1 MNYMAKIILKKL
13 QYFFKKADQFIEYKL
28 GQKLV
33 LTQDQTIEFAV
44 GRHLMEKNATIAMA
58 ESCTGGLVAHRLTNV
73 AGSSDY
79 FLFSGVTYSNE
90 SKIKLLGVLPE
101 TIEKYGAVHEETAK
115 EMAIGAMR
123 IGHSTYGL
131 STSGIAGPAGGT
143 TEKPVGT
150 VCIGLASVTM
160 AMARRFYFPALDRLQ
175 NKEAFATAALKLLL
189 KEIEKDYLD
198 D

>member
-1 MNYMAKIILKKL
+1 MEKPMNYMAKIILKKL
-13 QYFFKKADQFIEYKL
+13 RYFFKKADQF
-28 GQKLV
+28 

-79 FLFSGVTYSNE
+79 FLFSAVTYSNE

-123 IGHSTYGL
+123 IGQSTYGL

-160 AMARRFYFPALDRLQ
+160 VMGRRFYFPALDRLQ

-189 KEIEKDYLD
+189 KKIEKDYLD

>member
-1 MNYMAKIILKKL
+1 MAKIILKKL
-13 QYFFKKADQFIEYKL
+13 QYFFKKTDQFIEYKL
-28 GQKLV
+28 GQKPV

-73 AGSSDY
+73 AGSSDF

-90 SKIKLLGVLPE
+90 SKINLLGVLPE

-115 EMAIGAMR
+115 EMAIGARR
-123 IGHSTYGL
+123 IGQSTYGL

-143 TEKPVGT
+143 PEKPVGT

-160 AMARRFYFPALDRLQ
+160 AMGRRFYFPALDRLQ

>member
-13 QYFFKKADQFIEYKL
+13 QYFFKKTDQF
-28 GQKLV
+28 

-123 IGHSTYGL
+123 IGQSTYGL

-160 AMARRFYFPALDRLQ
+160 AMGRRFYFPALDRLQ

-198 D
+198 DYV

>member
-1 MNYMAKIILKKL
+1 MEKPMNYMAKIILKKL
-13 QYFFKKADQFIEYKL
+13 QYFFKKADQF
-28 GQKLV
+28 

-79 FLFSGVTYSNE
+79 FLFSAVTYSNE

-123 IGHSTYGL
+123 TGHSTYGL

-160 AMARRFYFPALDRLQ
+160 VMGRRFYFPALDRLQ

-189 KEIEKDYLD
+189 KKIEKDYLD